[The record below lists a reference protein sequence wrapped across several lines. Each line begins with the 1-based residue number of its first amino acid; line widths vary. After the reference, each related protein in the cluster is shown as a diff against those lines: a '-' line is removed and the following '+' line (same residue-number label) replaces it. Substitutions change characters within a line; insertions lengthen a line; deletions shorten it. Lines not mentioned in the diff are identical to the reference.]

1 MNRLGHLY
9 LSLQEKIQVW
19 HTKLVTKQFEQ
30 EKLLLSRTFQKTDV
44 LHYVGCKQNLP
55 TNRLKDWLTNKK
67 FLLSRPWTKVTKI
80 CNKQPFQRSFVFHKA
95 QTFKLQFL
103 VKLISMLSLTA
114 LQLSLA
120 RTIYYKLYE
129 CYRELPANIQF
140 FTEITFK
147 LTF

>member
-1 MNRLGHLY
+1 MLKKLETYEKQKRKLAKLVNNIPQLILCVAKISEEIMLKDMLFYKLNVPRSVWSCACIIEHAEMNRLCHLY

-80 CNKQPFQRSFVFHKA
+80 CNK
-95 QTFKLQFL
+95 
-103 VKLISMLSLTA
+103 
-114 LQLSLA
+114 
-120 RTIYYKLYE
+120 
-129 CYRELPANIQF
+129 
-140 FTEITFK
+140 
-147 LTF
+147 